1 MNNTQSPA
9 ASPSVAANKNN
20 LLLDVWAYDKD
31 GEKVYPYRG
40 MQGPKKGLFSVN
52 FTNDT
57 RRFEAMDEEELVAAI
72 RAGRFRER
80 GTIRMCRATA
90 SSAQNAF
97 APVKFRG
104 QRVKDF

>member
-1 MNNTQSPA
+1 HPPTPSASGPANMNN
-9 ASPSVAANKNN
+9 
-20 LLLDVWAYDKD
+20 LRWRVWAYDKG
-31 GEKVYPYRG
+31 GERLSPHRG
-40 MQGPKKGLFSVN
+40 MQGPKKGLSSVT
-52 FTNDT
+52 FANDA

-90 SSAQNAF
+90 SSGQNAF